1 MSAVAIAWIV
11 AIVAASV
18 AAKFLALVMRGRD
31 LGMVLGPLVGIA
43 GGIIAWQALVFAVP
57 INGTD
62 PVTAGVS
69 AALGGAIL
77 FIATAIL
84 RKRS

>member
-1 MSAVAIAWIV
+1 MSEVAIAWIV
-11 AIVAASV
+11 AIIAASV

-43 GGIIAWQALVFAVP
+43 GGIVAWQALVLAVP
-57 INGTD
+57 MNGTD
-62 PVTAGVS
+62 PVVAGVS

-77 FIATAIL
+77 FIATAFL